1 MISCGVDAY
10 AFDASW
16 LGEELKEEMVM
27 RLARMQERYQINPS
41 GEGGEIETFVLDGPL
56 FRERIEVLR
65 ASRVY
70 AHYRGQYIIEAVRL
84 VER

>member
-1 MISCGVDAY
+1 MVHEAGPDA
-10 AFDASW
+10 
-16 LGEELKEEMVM
+16 GEVSDQSLW
-27 RLARMQERYQINPS
+27 RGR
-41 GEGGEIETFVLDGPL
+41 GIETFVLDGPL

-65 ASRVY
+65 ASTVY